1 MYKKKSLFVTF
12 EGIEGSGKSYQSK
25 KLIKKIPGR
34 HGPNRT
40 EYWCSLITQNLW
52 EKLSYDLLEF
62 HYDPSYDNS
71 LKNND
76 RTTIFEYEHADCSDG
91 VLLKTAEDILSK
103 NLSGDCLTL
112 R

>member
-1 MYKKKSLFVTF
+1 MVYK
-12 EGIEGSGKSYQSK
+12 K

-91 VLLKTAEDILSK
+91 VLTKTAEDILSK
-103 NLSGDCLTL
+103 KFE
-112 R
+112 